1 MFSAASQSHESQTS
15 FPYKA
20 VHLTTRTP
28 NNAHTSPIPSAPCP
42 PTTTTAP
49 ALLLQLPGIAGGFV
63 AAYGLWSVL
72 TKDSATKLPHTIT
85 NPEWAAATKGACL
98 LCSAVW
104 FAAVLAGW
112 AQLRAFRADDAAH
125 ALPVS
130 VAASPPSLPAVPLPL
145 LLPACRAAQGAA
157 PHCLRDPRADE
168 PHPPVLSLL
177 MSLLE
182 LI

>member
-85 NPEWAAATKGACL
+85 NPEWAAATKGACM
-98 LCSAVW
+98 LCGDVRC
-104 FAAVLAGW
+104 AAVLCWPAGHSCM
-112 AQLRAFRADDAAH
+112 RAERQM
-125 ALPVS
+125 
-130 VAASPPSLPAVPLPL
+130 PPIRCP
-145 LLPACRAAQGAA
+145 
-157 PHCLRDPRADE
+157 
-168 PHPPVLSLL
+168 
-177 MSLLE
+177 
-182 LI
+182 